1 MPAWSSPSSSSCS
14 ERIIPSETLP
24 RSFARSSVLPS
35 GSTAPGSA
43 TATVAPAEKFH
54 APQTI
59 WRGSPSP
66 TSTEHSWSRSALGCL
81 PASSTRP
88 TR

>member
-1 MPAWSSPSSSSCS
+1 MPVWSSPSSSSCS
-14 ERIIPSETLP
+14 ERIIPSDTEP
-24 RSFARSSVLPS
+24 RSVACSSTRPS
-35 GSTAPGSA
+35 GSIAPGSA

-54 APQTI
+54 APHTI
-59 WRGSPSP
+59 WRGPASP
-66 TSTEHSWSRSALGCL
+66 TSTEHSWSRSAFGCL